1 MKFPSELTE
10 LLILMLSDSYKSI
23 IIVKDDGKSIDVA
36 KVAVILMAR
45 ESLNRIVVVGE
56 STGKLD
62 QGKIVLRNINL

>member
-1 MKFPSELTE
+1 MKFPSELAE